1 MPTKRDLSDL
11 VKFLELVG
19 FWPYLGDRSNRIKRW
34 FQIFRLVIFVKSVS
48 LWILSAY
55 IVGAADFLKKI
66 YAGIVLCTPYMVIQT
81 IFIFCNG
88 HHLQSFVTTM
98 ANTIAKR
105 NEPWQKEILNNLLN
119 PLWKIIRISTFYS
132 LLLLTVAFYGPIL
145 FDTLS
150 TVFTS
155 AEPLNLNVTIDGL
168 LPSVKKGN
176 FFYYFLQWYNAFL
189 EGLGLAHFI
198 GLVSILPLLVN
209 YIRVEIKILCRKID
223 EYSRRG
229 VAEQEA
235 LLREI
240 IEDHINIMRLTEL
253 TNKFLAA
260 PLILQNVA
268 AAAAIT
274 LFTYAMTNSI
284 SQVPIRKIYKT
295 FIKLERTIMKTT
307 EQTDTD

>member
-1 MPTKRDLSDL
+1 
-11 VKFLELVG
+11 
-19 FWPYLGDRSNRIKRW
+19 
-34 FQIFRLVIFVKSVS
+34 
-48 LWILSAY
+48 
-55 IVGAADFLKKI
+55 
-66 YAGIVLCTPYMVIQT
+66 MVIQT

-284 SQVPIRKIYKT
+284 SQP
-295 FIKLERTIMKTT
+295 
-307 EQTDTD
+307 